1 MEMREEY
8 STGKAVKML
17 GIHFVTLKWIYAGKV
32 EAIKTLGDSTAS
44 QKARYDGYSGSQC
57 RKTKL

>member
-1 MEMREEY
+1 
-8 STGKAVKML
+8 ML